1 MIVLFEWMVIAVL
14 GLVFLQNAAKFPFI
28 ATAMLQDKG
37 YLMYPVCANFF
48 GFQRRRIQSSMIFI
62 FSHLSLSLVT
72 LGFYIFIL
80 TNMEDIYNFEW
91 RWILLL
97 INCTNLGW
105 CALNW
110 ENLFGLSEA
119 KARCVNSLLIGS
131 CLFFSSMDI
140 LVKGE
145 FFFYMGLFSLL
156 LPSLMENVTLVCW
169 YCGCCRSQNVVNEP
183 GDATLLEERVSEERN
198 DACSS
203 SVNPLLSTP
212 KEVLSS
218 NKESLKAD
226 N

>member
-1 MIVLFEWMVIAVL
+1 MIVLFDWIVIIIL
-14 GLVFLQNAAKFPFI
+14 GLVIAQNVPKYAFI
-28 ATAMLQDKG
+28 ALAVCKNKG
-37 YLMYPVCANFF
+37 YLMYPVCSNYF
-48 GFQRRRIQSSMIFI
+48 GFPRRRIQSSMIFI

-80 TNMEDIYNFEW
+80 TNMEVIYNFEW

-110 ENLFGLSEA
+110 ENLFGHSEA

-145 FFFYMGLFSLL
+145 FFFYIGLLSLL
-156 LPSLMENVTLVCW
+156 LPSLMENVTLLCW
-169 YCGCCRSQNVVNEP
+169 YCGCSRKNLSRPFGTLRSHNVVKNP
-183 GDATLLEERVSEERN
+183 GDAALLEERASEEQN
-198 DACSS
+198 DVDSNR
-203 SVNPLLSTP
+203 VNPVSPTP
-212 KEVLSS
+212 
-218 NKESLKAD
+218 
-226 N
+226 